1 MKKTMIW
8 AAVAM
13 MGLPAGASATVLGF
27 TDGPI
32 MQPASTVLHVRRV
45 YEAQGHRC
53 NRAGFA
59 QDQPVER
66 LPNVAGALVA
76 FDGRDGARG
85 LERAGG
91 FTLSRRASAGAGNL
105 FEQARFG
112 PAPLGGAGGFAFT
125 TGSAAALA
133 PEGVGL
139 GLFAEASGA
148 GGAGQAAGAASEIS
162 AVPLPAGL
170 PLMLVGIAALGM
182 AARRRGTSE

>member
-13 MGLPAGASATVLGF
+13 TGLPAGASATVLGF
-27 TDGPI
+27 ADGPI
-32 MQPASTVLHVRRV
+32 MRPASTVLHVRRV
-45 YEAQGHRC
+45 YEAQGYHC
-53 NRAGFA
+53 NRAGFV

-66 LPNVAGALVA
+66 LASAAGGLGA
-76 FDGRDGARG
+76 FGGRDGAQA

-91 FTLSRRASAGAGNL
+91 FTLSRGASAGAGNL

-112 PAPLGGAGGFAFT
+112 RAPLGGAGGFAFT

-133 PEGVGL
+133 TEGVGL
-139 GLFAEASGA
+139 GLFAEASATGA
-148 GGAGQAAGAASEIS
+148 AGQGSASEIS
-162 AVPLPAGL
+162 AVPLPSGL
-170 PLMLVGIAALGM
+170 PLLLVSIGALGM